1 MTRELPYLEDDV
13 LVGGQIQ
20 ASRKGL
26 MSAEAQGNLAF
37 RMGEFFSDG
46 GKLGKAKGYESR
58 PGQARMAERVA
69 ETIEDRKHLV
79 VEAGTGTGKSL
90 AYLVPAAYA
99 AQELGKKAIISTYT
113 IHLQE
118 QLFGKDV
125 PIVQSLVPFEFT
137 AALLKGRQNYLCP
150 HRLKKAQQ
158 HQGDLFAKGQAEQ
171 LQGLVEWVRRTKD
184 GTLSDIDFQVDAAVW
199 AQVCSEA
206 FACTP
211 RHCGGPTGC
220 FFQMARTKVQDAN
233 VVILNHALLFGL
245 LAGAEEVEEGP
256 SEGYLFPNDFLVLDE
271 AHEVEDVA
279 AKALGLEV
287 RLGSLRFLLQRLVHP
302 RTKKGVLTRVGDGNA
317 VKATLG
323 VLGILEGA
331 FEEILESAGLGA
343 SGQKRVRQPLGVKSE
358 LGPRLM
364 DVRAQLLK
372 LAEDAGDGEER
383 NELKDHARR
392 LEVSA
397 FGLGEFLQ
405 MSRAGQAYWVERRLP
420 EEGRAHRG
428 EMSLHASPVE
438 VAERLEELV
447 FRPECTTIM
456 TSATLD
462 VGRGLEFFAKRVGAG
477 EAETLLVESPFDYE
491 SQMRVYL
498 PKGMP
503 EPSEG
508 QRFQEALEGWIQR
521 FVGMTQGKAFVLF
534 TSRAMLRKTAEG
546 MAGWFEEQGI
556 RLLVQDKGNSR
567 TRLLKEFKEDRDSV
581 LFGTDSFWQG
591 VDVPGEALSN
601 VILTRLPFSVP
612 DEPLF
617 EARCERIREKGGEPF
632 RELQLPEAILKFR
645 QGVGR
650 LIRSREDRGQIAV
663 LDGRILTKSY
673 GKSFLKILP
682 ECPVEVLGDED

>member
-1 MTRELPYLEDDV
+1 
-13 LVGGQIQ
+13 
-20 ASRKGL
+20 
-26 MSAEAQGNLAF
+26 
-37 RMGEFFSDG
+37 
-46 GKLGKAKGYESR
+46 
-58 PGQARMAERVA
+58 
-69 ETIEDRKHLV
+69 
-79 VEAGTGTGKSL
+79 
-90 AYLVPAAYA
+90 
-99 AQELGKKAIISTYT
+99 
-113 IHLQE
+113 
-118 QLFGKDV
+118 V
-125 PIVQSLVPFEFT
+125 PIVQSLVPFEFS
-137 AALLKGRQNYLCP
+137 AALLKGRHNYLCP
-150 HRLKKAQQ
+150 HRLKKARQ
-158 HQGDLFAKGQAEQ
+158 HQGDLFAAGQAEQ
-171 LQGLVEWVRRTKD
+171 LRGLVEWAGKTTD
-184 GTLSDIDFQVDAAVW
+184 GTLSDIQFQVDATVW

-220 FFQMARTKVQDAN
+220 FYQKARTKILDAK

-245 LAGAEEVEEGP
+245 LAGAEESEEEP

-302 RTKKGVLTRVGDGNA
+302 RTKKGVLARIGDGNA
-317 VKATLG
+317 VKSTLG
-323 VLGILEGA
+323 VLGILEA
-331 FEEILESAGLGA
+331 SFEEILESAGLKGP
-343 SGQKRVRQPLGVKSE
+343 GQKRVRQALGVKSE

-392 LEVSA
+392 LEGSA
-397 FGLGEFLQ
+397 FGLGEFLK
-405 MSRAGQAYWVERRLP
+405 MSREGHAYWVERRVA
-420 EEGRAHRG
+420 EDGRAQRG

-447 FRPECTTIM
+447 FRPDCTTIM

-462 VGRGLEFFAKRVGAG
+462 VGRGLDFFAKRVGAG

-508 QRFQEALEGWIQR
+508 ARFQEALEGWIQR
-521 FVGMTQGKAFVLF
+521 FVGMTKGKAFVLF

-546 MAGWFEEQGI
+546 MAAWFEEQGI

-567 TRLLKEFKEDRDSV
+567 TRLLREFKEDRDSV

-617 EARCERIREKGGEPF
+617 EARCERIKEKGGEPF

-663 LDGRILTKSY
+663 LDGRILSRTY
-673 GKSFLKILP
+673 GKSFLKTLP
-682 ECPVEVLGDED
+682 ECPVEILGDED

>member
-1 MTRELPYLEDDV
+1 M
-13 LVGGQIQ
+13 
-20 ASRKGL
+20 SRDPL
-26 MSAEAQGNLAF
+26 GNLAF

-58 PGQARMAERVA
+58 PGQAKMAERVA
-69 ETIEDRKHLV
+69 EIIEDRKHLV

-158 HQGDLFAKGQAEQ
+158 HQGDLFATGQVEQ
-171 LQGLVEWVRRTKD
+171 LKGLVEWARRTKD

-220 FFQMARTKVQDAN
+220 FYQMARTKVLDAN

-245 LAGAEEVEEGP
+245 LAGAEESEEGP

-302 RTKKGVLTRVGDGNA
+302 RSKKGVLTRLGDGNA
-317 VKATLG
+317 VKSTLG

-392 LEVSA
+392 LEASA
-397 FGLGEFLQ
+397 FGLGEFLK
-405 MSRAGQAYWVERRLP
+405 MSREGHAYWVERRVP
-420 EEGRAHRG
+420 EEGKAHRG

-447 FRPECTTIM
+447 FRPDCTTIM

-462 VGRGLEFFAKRVGAG
+462 VGRGLEFFAKRVGAQ

-508 QRFQEALEGWIQR
+508 HRFQDALEGWIQR
-521 FVGMTQGKAFVLF
+521 FVGMTKGKAFVLF

-617 EARCERIREKGGEPF
+617 EARCERIKEKGGEPF

-663 LDGRILTKSY
+663 LDGRILSRAY

-682 ECPVEVLGDED
+682 ECPVEILGDED

>member
-1 MTRELPYLEDDV
+1 
-13 LVGGQIQ
+13 
-20 ASRKGL
+20 
-26 MSAEAQGNLAF
+26 MSPEAEGSLAF
-37 RMGEFFSDG
+37 RMGEFFSNG

-69 ETIEDRKHLV
+69 EIIEDRKHLV

-158 HQGDLFAKGQAEQ
+158 HQGDLFATGQAEQ
-171 LQGLVEWVRRTKD
+171 LKGLVEWARRTKD

-199 AQVCSEA
+199 AQVSSEA

-220 FFQMARTKVQDAN
+220 FYQMARTKVLDAN

-245 LAGAEEVEEGP
+245 LAGAEENEESP

-317 VKATLG
+317 VKSTLG

-392 LEVSA
+392 LEASA
-397 FGLGEFLQ
+397 FGLGEFLK
-405 MSRAGQAYWVERRLP
+405 MSREGHAYWVERRLP

-447 FRPECTTIM
+447 FRPDCTTIM

-462 VGRGLEFFAKRVGAG
+462 VGRGLEFFAKRVGAQ

-521 FVGMTQGKAFVLF
+521 FVGMTKGKAFVLF

-567 TRLLKEFKEDRDSV
+567 TRLLREFKEDRDSV

-617 EARCERIREKGGEPF
+617 EARCERIKEKGGEPF

-663 LDGRILTKSY
+663 LDGRILSRTY

-682 ECPVEVLGDED
+682 ECPVEILGDED

>member
-1 MTRELPYLEDDV
+1 
-13 LVGGQIQ
+13 
-20 ASRKGL
+20 
-26 MSAEAQGNLAF
+26 
-37 RMGEFFSDG
+37 MGEFFSEG

-58 PGQARMAERVA
+58 PGQAKMAERVA
-69 ETIEDRKHLV
+69 EIIEDRRHLV

-171 LQGLVEWVRRTKD
+171 LRGLVEWARRTKD

-220 FFQMARTKVQDAN
+220 FFQMARTRVLDAN

-245 LAGAEEVEEGP
+245 LAGAEESEEGP

-287 RLGSLRFLLQRLVHP
+287 RLGSLRFLLQRLIHP
-302 RTKKGVLTRVGDGNA
+302 RTKKGVLTRIGDGNA
-317 VKATLG
+317 VKSTLG
-323 VLGILEGA
+323 VLAILEGA
-331 FEEILESAGLGA
+331 FEEILESAGLGTA
-343 SGQKRVRQPLGVKSE
+343 GQKRVRQPLGVKSE

-392 LEVSA
+392 LEASA
-397 FGLGEFLQ
+397 FGLGEFLK
-405 MSRAGQAYWVERRLP
+405 MSREGHAYWVERRLP

-447 FRPECTTIM
+447 FRPDCTTIM

-462 VGRGLEFFAKRVGAG
+462 VGRGLEFFAKRVGAQ

-521 FVGMTQGKAFVLF
+521 FVGMTKGKAFVLF

-546 MAGWFEEQGI
+546 MAEWFEEQGI

-617 EARCERIREKGGEPF
+617 EARCAR
-632 RELQLPEAILKFR
+632 
-645 QGVGR
+645 V
-650 LIRSREDRGQIAV
+650 S
-663 LDGRILTKSY
+663 
-673 GKSFLKILP
+673 
-682 ECPVEVLGDED
+682 

>member
-1 MTRELPYLEDDV
+1 
-13 LVGGQIQ
+13 
-20 ASRKGL
+20 
-26 MSAEAQGNLAF
+26 
-37 RMGEFFSDG
+37 
-46 GKLGKAKGYESR
+46 
-58 PGQARMAERVA
+58 
-69 ETIEDRKHLV
+69 
-79 VEAGTGTGKSL
+79 
-90 AYLVPAAYA
+90 
-99 AQELGKKAIISTYT
+99 
-113 IHLQE
+113 
-118 QLFGKDV
+118 
-125 PIVQSLVPFEFT
+125 
-137 AALLKGRQNYLCP
+137 
-150 HRLKKAQQ
+150 
-158 HQGDLFAKGQAEQ
+158 
-171 LQGLVEWVRRTKD
+171 
-184 GTLSDIDFQVDAAVW
+184 
-199 AQVCSEA
+199 
-206 FACTP
+206 
-211 RHCGGPTGC
+211 
-220 FFQMARTKVQDAN
+220 

-245 LAGAEEVEEGP
+245 LAGAEESEEEP

-287 RLGSLRFLLQRLVHP
+287 RLGSLRFLLQRLIHP
-302 RTKKGVLTRVGDGNA
+302 RTKKGVLTRIGDGNA
-317 VKATLG
+317 VKSTLG
-323 VLGILEGA
+323 VLGILEA
-331 FEEILESAGLGA
+331 SFEEILESAGLKGP
-343 SGQKRVRQPLGVKSE
+343 GQKRVRQALGVKSE

-392 LEVSA
+392 LERSA
-397 FGLGEFLQ
+397 FGLGEFLK
-405 MSRAGQAYWVERRLP
+405 MSREGHAYWVERRVA
-420 EEGRAHRG
+420 EDGRAQRG

-447 FRPECTTIM
+447 FRPDCTTIM

-462 VGRGLEFFAKRVGAG
+462 VGRGLDFFAKRVGAG

-508 QRFQEALEGWIQR
+508 ARFQDSLEGWIQR
-521 FVGMTQGKAFVLF
+521 FVGMTKGKAFVLF
-534 TSRAMLRKTAEG
+534 TSRAMLRKTADG
-546 MAGWFEEQGI
+546 MAAWFEEQGI
-556 RLLVQDKGNSR
+556 QLLVQDKGNSR

-617 EARCERIREKGGEPF
+617 EARCERIKELGGEPF

-663 LDGRILTKSY
+663 LDGRILSRTY

-682 ECPVEVLGDED
+682 ECPVEVLSNED

>member
-1 MTRELPYLEDDV
+1 M
-13 LVGGQIQ
+13 
-20 ASRKGL
+20 SRDPL
-26 MSAEAQGNLAF
+26 GNLAF

-58 PGQARMAERVA
+58 PGQAKMAERVA
-69 ETIEDRKHLV
+69 EIIEDRKHLV

-137 AALLKGRQNYLCP
+137 AALLKGRHNYLCP

-158 HQGDLFAKGQAEQ
+158 HQGDLFATGQAEQ
-171 LQGLVEWVRRTKD
+171 LRGLVEWVRRTKD

-220 FFQMARTKVQDAN
+220 FYQMARNKILDAK

-245 LAGAEEVEEGP
+245 LAGAEESEEEP

-287 RLGSLRFLLQRLVHP
+287 RLGSLRFLLQRLIHP
-302 RTKKGVLTRVGDGNA
+302 RTKKGVLTRIGDGNA
-317 VKATLG
+317 VKSTLG
-323 VLGILEGA
+323 VLGILEA
-331 FEEILESAGLGA
+331 SFEEILESAGLKGP
-343 SGQKRVRQPLGVKSE
+343 GQKRVRQALGVKSE

-392 LEVSA
+392 LEGSA
-397 FGLGEFLQ
+397 FGLGEFLK
-405 MSRAGQAYWVERRLP
+405 MSREGHAYWVERRVA
-420 EEGRAHRG
+420 EDGRAQRG

-447 FRPECTTIM
+447 FRPDCTTIM

-508 QRFQEALEGWIQR
+508 ARFQEALEGWIQR
-521 FVGMTQGKAFVLF
+521 FVGMTKGKAFVLF

-617 EARCERIREKGGEPF
+617 EARCERIKELGGEPF
-632 RELQLPEAILKFR
+632 RDLQLPEAILKFR

-663 LDGRILTKSY
+663 LDGRILSRTY

-682 ECPVEVLGDED
+682 ECPVEILGDED

>member
-1 MTRELPYLEDDV
+1 
-13 LVGGQIQ
+13 
-20 ASRKGL
+20 
-26 MSAEAQGNLAF
+26 
-37 RMGEFFSDG
+37 
-46 GKLGKAKGYESR
+46 
-58 PGQARMAERVA
+58 
-69 ETIEDRKHLV
+69 
-79 VEAGTGTGKSL
+79 
-90 AYLVPAAYA
+90 
-99 AQELGKKAIISTYT
+99 
-113 IHLQE
+113 
-118 QLFGKDV
+118 
-125 PIVQSLVPFEFT
+125 
-137 AALLKGRQNYLCP
+137 
-150 HRLKKAQQ
+150 
-158 HQGDLFAKGQAEQ
+158 
-171 LQGLVEWVRRTKD
+171 
-184 GTLSDIDFQVDAAVW
+184 
-199 AQVCSEA
+199 
-206 FACTP
+206 
-211 RHCGGPTGC
+211 
-220 FFQMARTKVQDAN
+220 
-233 VVILNHALLFGL
+233 
-245 LAGAEEVEEGP
+245 
-256 SEGYLFPNDFLVLDE
+256 
-271 AHEVEDVA
+271 
-279 AKALGLEV
+279 
-287 RLGSLRFLLQRLVHP
+287 LVHP

-317 VKATLG
+317 VKSTLG

-392 LEVSA
+392 LETSA
-397 FGLGEFLQ
+397 FGLGEFLK
-405 MSRAGQAYWVERRLP
+405 MSREGHAYWVERRLP

-447 FRPECTTIM
+447 FRPDSTTIM

-462 VGRGLEFFAKRVGAG
+462 VGRGLEFFAKRVGAQ

-521 FVGMTQGKAFVLF
+521 FVGMTKGKAFVLF

-546 MAGWFEEQGI
+546 MAGWFEEQGL

-617 EARCERIREKGGEPF
+617 EARCERIKEKGGEPF

-682 ECPVEVLGDED
+682 ECPVEVCE

>member
-1 MTRELPYLEDDV
+1 M
-13 LVGGQIQ
+13 
-20 ASRKGL
+20 SRDPL
-26 MSAEAQGNLAF
+26 GNLAF

-69 ETIEDRKHLV
+69 EIIEDRKHLV

-158 HQGDLFAKGQAEQ
+158 HQGDLFATGQAEQ
-171 LQGLVEWVRRTKD
+171 LRGLVEWAGKTKD

-220 FFQMARTKVQDAN
+220 FYQMARTKVQDAN

-245 LAGAEEVEEGP
+245 LAGAEESEEGP

-302 RTKKGVLTRVGDGNA
+302 RTKKGVLMRIGDGNA
-317 VKATLG
+317 VKSTLG
-323 VLGILEGA
+323 VLGILEGS
-331 FEEILESAGLGA
+331 FEEILESAGLEA

-392 LEVSA
+392 LEASA
-397 FGLGEFLQ
+397 CGLGEFLK
-405 MSRAGQAYWVERRLP
+405 MSREGHAYWVERRLP

-428 EMSLHASPVE
+428 EMSFHASPVE

-462 VGRGLEFFAKRVGAG
+462 VGRGLEFFAKRVGAQ
-477 EAETLLVESPFDYE
+477 EAETLLVDSPFDYE

-508 QRFQEALEGWIQR
+508 QRFQEALEGWIQL
-521 FVGMTQGKAFVLF
+521 FVGMTKGKAFVLF
-534 TSRAMLRKTAEG
+534 TSRAMLRKTADG

-617 EARCERIREKGGEPF
+617 EARCERIKEKGGEPF

-663 LDGRILTKSY
+663 LDGRILSRTY

-682 ECPVEVLGDED
+682 ECPVEILGDED

>member
-1 MTRELPYLEDDV
+1 MRQE
-13 LVGGQIQ
+13 G
-20 ASRKGL
+20 
-26 MSAEAQGNLAF
+26 QGNLAF
-37 RMGEFFSDG
+37 QMGEFFSNG

-58 PGQARMAERVA
+58 PGQAKMAERVA
-69 ETIEDRKHLV
+69 EIIEDRKHLV

-158 HQGDLFAKGQAEQ
+158 HQGDLFAVGQAEQ
-171 LQGLVEWVRRTKD
+171 LKGLVEWARLTKD

-220 FFQMARTKVQDAN
+220 FYQMARTKVLDAN

-245 LAGAEEVEEGP
+245 LAGAEESEEGP

-317 VKATLG
+317 VKSTLG

-392 LEVSA
+392 LEASA
-397 FGLGEFLQ
+397 FGLGEFLK
-405 MSRAGQAYWVERRLP
+405 MSREGHAYWVERRLP
-420 EEGRAHRG
+420 EEGRAHRA

-447 FRPECTTIM
+447 FRPDCTTIM

-462 VGRGLEFFAKRVGAG
+462 VGRGLEFFAKRVGAQ

-508 QRFQEALEGWIQR
+508 QRFQDALEGWIQR
-521 FVGMTQGKAFVLF
+521 FVGMTKGKAFVLF

-546 MAGWFEEQGI
+546 MAGWFEEQGL

-617 EARCERIREKGGEPF
+617 EARCERIKEKGGEPF

-663 LDGRILTKSY
+663 LDGRILSRTY
-673 GKSFLKILP
+673 GKSFLNILP
-682 ECPVEVLGDED
+682 ECPVELLD

>member
-1 MTRELPYLEDDV
+1 M
-13 LVGGQIQ
+13 
-20 ASRKGL
+20 SRDPL
-26 MSAEAQGNLAF
+26 GNLAF

-58 PGQARMAERVA
+58 PGQAKMAERVA
-69 ETIEDRKHLV
+69 EIIEDRKHLV

-90 AYLVPAAYA
+90 AYLVPAAFA
-99 AQELGKKAIISTYT
+99 AEELGKKAIISTYT

-125 PIVQSLVPFEFT
+125 PIVQSLVPFEFS
-137 AALLKGRQNYLCP
+137 AALLKGRHNYLCP

-158 HQGDLFAKGQAEQ
+158 HQGDLFATGQAEQ
-171 LQGLVEWVRRTKD
+171 LRGLVEWAGKTTD
-184 GTLSDIDFQVDAAVW
+184 GTLSDIQFQVDATVW

-220 FFQMARTKVQDAN
+220 FYQKARNKILDAK

-245 LAGAEEVEEGP
+245 LAGAEESEEEP

-287 RLGSLRFLLQRLVHP
+287 RLGSLRFLLQRLIHP
-302 RTKKGVLTRVGDGNA
+302 RTKKGVLTRIGDGNA
-317 VKATLG
+317 VKSTLG
-323 VLGILEGA
+323 VLGILEA
-331 FEEILESAGLGA
+331 SFEEILESAGLKGP
-343 SGQKRVRQPLGVKSE
+343 GQKRVRQALGVKSE

-392 LEVSA
+392 LEGSA
-397 FGLGEFLQ
+397 FGLGEFLK
-405 MSRAGQAYWVERRLP
+405 MSREGHAYWVERRVA
-420 EEGRAHRG
+420 EDGRAQRG

-447 FRPECTTIM
+447 FRPDCTTIM

-462 VGRGLEFFAKRVGAG
+462 VGRGLDFFAKRVGAG

-508 QRFQEALEGWIQR
+508 ARFQEALEGWIQR
-521 FVGMTQGKAFVLF
+521 FVGMTKGKAFVLF

-546 MAGWFEEQGI
+546 MAAWFEEQGI

-617 EARCERIREKGGEPF
+617 EARCERIKELGGEPF
-632 RELQLPEAILKFR
+632 RDLQLPEAILKFR

-663 LDGRILTKSY
+663 LDGRILSRTY

-682 ECPVEVLGDED
+682 ECPVEILGDED

>member
-1 MTRELPYLEDDV
+1 
-13 LVGGQIQ
+13 
-20 ASRKGL
+20 
-26 MSAEAQGNLAF
+26 
-37 RMGEFFSDG
+37 MGEFFSDG

-58 PGQARMAERVA
+58 PGQAKMAERVA
-69 ETIEDRKHLV
+69 EIIEDRKHLV

-137 AALLKGRQNYLCP
+137 AALLKGRHNYLCP

-158 HQGDLFAKGQAEQ
+158 HQGDLFATGQAEQ
-171 LQGLVEWVRRTKD
+171 LRGLVEWVRRTKD

-220 FFQMARTKVQDAN
+220 FYQMARNKILDAK

-245 LAGAEEVEEGP
+245 LAGAEESEEEP

-287 RLGSLRFLLQRLVHP
+287 RLGSLRFLLQRLIHP
-302 RTKKGVLTRVGDGNA
+302 RTKKGVLTRIGDGNA
-317 VKATLG
+317 VKSTLG
-323 VLGILEGA
+323 VLGILEA
-331 FEEILESAGLGA
+331 SFEEILESAGLKGP
-343 SGQKRVRQPLGVKSE
+343 GQKRVRQALGVKSE

-392 LEVSA
+392 LEGSA
-397 FGLGEFLQ
+397 FGLGEFLK
-405 MSRAGQAYWVERRLP
+405 MSREGHAYWVERRVA
-420 EEGRAHRG
+420 EDGRAQRG

-447 FRPECTTIM
+447 FRPDCTTIM

-508 QRFQEALEGWIQR
+508 ARFQEALEGWIQR
-521 FVGMTQGKAFVLF
+521 FVGMTKGKAFVLF

-617 EARCERIREKGGEPF
+617 EARCERIKELGGEPF
-632 RELQLPEAILKFR
+632 RDLQLPEAILKFR

-663 LDGRILTKSY
+663 LDGRILSRTY

-682 ECPVEVLGDED
+682 ECPVEILGDED

>member
-1 MTRELPYLEDDV
+1 
-13 LVGGQIQ
+13 
-20 ASRKGL
+20 
-26 MSAEAQGNLAF
+26 
-37 RMGEFFSDG
+37 MGEFFSNG
-46 GKLGKAKGYESR
+46 GKLGMAKGYESR
-58 PGQARMAERVA
+58 PGQAKMAERVA
-69 ETIEDRKHLV
+69 EIIEDRKHLV

-158 HQGDLFAKGQAEQ
+158 HQGDLFATGQAEQ
-171 LQGLVEWVRRTKD
+171 LKGLVEWARRTKD

-220 FFQMARTKVQDAN
+220 FYQMARTKVLDAN

-245 LAGAEEVEEGP
+245 LAGAEESEEGP

-302 RTKKGVLTRVGDGNA
+302 RTKKGVLTRIGDGNA
-317 VKATLG
+317 VKSTLG

-392 LEVSA
+392 LEASA
-397 FGLGEFLQ
+397 FGLGEFLK
-405 MSRAGQAYWVERRLP
+405 MSREGHAYWVERRLP

-447 FRPECTTIM
+447 FRPDCTTIM

-462 VGRGLEFFAKRVGAG
+462 VGRGLEFFAKRVGAQ
-477 EAETLLVESPFDYE
+477 EAETLLVDSPFDYE

-508 QRFQEALEGWIQR
+508 QRFQDALEGWIQR
-521 FVGMTQGKAFVLF
+521 FVGMTKGKAFVLF

-546 MAGWFEEQGI
+546 MAGWFEEQGL

-617 EARCERIREKGGEPF
+617 EARCERIKEKGGEPF

-663 LDGRILTKSY
+663 LDGRILSRTY

-682 ECPVEVLGDED
+682 ECPVELLD

>member
-1 MTRELPYLEDDV
+1 
-13 LVGGQIQ
+13 
-20 ASRKGL
+20 
-26 MSAEAQGNLAF
+26 MSSEAQGNLAF
-37 RMGEFFSDG
+37 RMGEFFSEG

-58 PGQARMAERVA
+58 PGQAKMAERVA
-69 ETIEDRKHLV
+69 EIIEDRRHLV

-171 LQGLVEWVRRTKD
+171 LRGLVEWARRTKD

-220 FFQMARTKVQDAN
+220 FFQMARTRVLDAN

-245 LAGAEEVEEGP
+245 LAGAEESEEGP

-287 RLGSLRFLLQRLVHP
+287 RLGSLRFLLQRLIHP
-302 RTKKGVLTRVGDGNA
+302 RTKKGVLTRIGDGNA
-317 VKATLG
+317 VKSTLG
-323 VLGILEGA
+323 VLAILEGA

-358 LGPRLM
+358 LGSRLM

-392 LEVSA
+392 LEASA
-397 FGLGEFLQ
+397 FGLGEFLK
-405 MSRAGQAYWVERRLP
+405 MSREGHAYWVERRLP

-447 FRPECTTIM
+447 FRPDCTTIM

-462 VGRGLEFFAKRVGAG
+462 VGRGLEFFAKRVGAQ

-521 FVGMTQGKAFVLF
+521 FVGMTKGKAFVLF

-546 MAGWFEEQGI
+546 MAEWFEEQGI

-617 EARCERIREKGGEPF
+617 EARCERIKEKGGEPF
-632 RELQLPEAILKFR
+632 RDLQLPEAILKFR

-663 LDGRILTKSY
+663 LDGRILSRTY
-673 GKSFLKILP
+673 GKSFLKTLP
-682 ECPVEVLGDED
+682 ECPVEICE

>member
-1 MTRELPYLEDDV
+1 M
-13 LVGGQIQ
+13 
-20 ASRKGL
+20 SRDPL
-26 MSAEAQGNLAF
+26 GNLAF

-58 PGQARMAERVA
+58 PGQAKMAERVA
-69 ETIEDRKHLV
+69 EIIEDRKHLV

-90 AYLVPAAYA
+90 AYLVPAAFA
-99 AQELGKKAIISTYT
+99 AEELGKKAIISTYT

-125 PIVQSLVPFEFT
+125 PIVQSLVPFEFS
-137 AALLKGRQNYLCP
+137 AALLKGRHNYLCP

-158 HQGDLFAKGQAEQ
+158 HQGDLFATGQAEQ
-171 LQGLVEWVRRTKD
+171 LRGLVEWAGKTTD
-184 GTLSDIDFQVDAAVW
+184 GTLSDIQFQVDATVW

-220 FFQMARTKVQDAN
+220 FYQKARNKILDAK

-245 LAGAEEVEEGP
+245 LAGAEESEEEP

-287 RLGSLRFLLQRLVHP
+287 RLGSLRFLLQRLIHP
-302 RTKKGVLTRVGDGNA
+302 RTKKGVLTRIGDGNA
-317 VKATLG
+317 VKSTLG
-323 VLGILEGA
+323 VLGILEA
-331 FEEILESAGLGA
+331 SFEEILESAGLKGP
-343 SGQKRVRQPLGVKSE
+343 GQKRVRQALGVKSE

-392 LEVSA
+392 LEGSA
-397 FGLGEFLQ
+397 FGLGEFLK
-405 MSRAGQAYWVERRLP
+405 MSREGHAYWVDRRVA
-420 EEGRAHRG
+420 EDGRAQRG

-447 FRPECTTIM
+447 FRPDCTTIM

-462 VGRGLEFFAKRVGAG
+462 VGRGLDFFAKRVGAG

-521 FVGMTQGKAFVLF
+521 FVGMTKGKAFVLF

-617 EARCERIREKGGEPF
+617 EARCERIKELGGEPF
-632 RELQLPEAILKFR
+632 RDLQLPEAILKFR

-663 LDGRILTKSY
+663 LDGRILSRTY

-682 ECPVEVLGDED
+682 ECPVEILSNED

>member
-1 MTRELPYLEDDV
+1 M
-13 LVGGQIQ
+13 
-20 ASRKGL
+20 SRDPL
-26 MSAEAQGNLAF
+26 GNLAF

-58 PGQARMAERVA
+58 PGQAKMAERVA
-69 ETIEDRKHLV
+69 EIIEDRKHLV

-90 AYLVPAAYA
+90 AYLVPAAFA
-99 AQELGKKAIISTYT
+99 AEELGKKAIISTYT

-125 PIVQSLVPFEFT
+125 PIVQSLVPFEFS
-137 AALLKGRQNYLCP
+137 AALLKGRHNYLCP

-158 HQGDLFAKGQAEQ
+158 HQGDLFATGQAEQ
-171 LQGLVEWVRRTKD
+171 LRGLVEWAGKTTD
-184 GTLSDIDFQVDAAVW
+184 GTLSDIQFQVDATVW

-220 FFQMARTKVQDAN
+220 FYQKARNKILDAK

-245 LAGAEEVEEGP
+245 LAGAEESEEEP

-287 RLGSLRFLLQRLVHP
+287 RLGSLRFLLQRLIHP
-302 RTKKGVLTRVGDGNA
+302 RTKKGVLTRIGDGNA
-317 VKATLG
+317 VKSTLG
-323 VLGILEGA
+323 VLGILEA
-331 FEEILESAGLGA
+331 SFEEILESAGLKGP
-343 SGQKRVRQPLGVKSE
+343 GQKRVRQALGVKSE

-392 LEVSA
+392 LEGSA
-397 FGLGEFLQ
+397 FGLGEFLK
-405 MSRAGQAYWVERRLP
+405 MSREGHAYWVERRVA
-420 EEGRAHRG
+420 EDGRAQRG

-447 FRPECTTIM
+447 FRPDCTTIM

-462 VGRGLEFFAKRVGAG
+462 VGRGLDFFAKRVGAG

-508 QRFQEALEGWIQR
+508 ARFQEALEGWIQR
-521 FVGMTQGKAFVLF
+521 FVGMTKGKAFVLF
-534 TSRAMLRKTAEG
+534 TSRAMLRKTADG
-546 MAGWFEEQGI
+546 MAAWFEEQGI

-617 EARCERIREKGGEPF
+617 EARCERIKEKGGEPF

-663 LDGRILTKSY
+663 LDGRILSRTY

-682 ECPVEVLGDED
+682 ECPVEVLSNED

>member
-1 MTRELPYLEDDV
+1 M
-13 LVGGQIQ
+13 
-20 ASRKGL
+20 SRDPL
-26 MSAEAQGNLAF
+26 GNLAF

-58 PGQARMAERVA
+58 PGQAKMAERVA
-69 ETIEDRKHLV
+69 EIIEDRKHLV

-90 AYLVPAAYA
+90 AYLVPAAFA
-99 AQELGKKAIISTYT
+99 AEELGKKAIISTYT

-125 PIVQSLVPFEFT
+125 PIVQSLVPFEFS
-137 AALLKGRQNYLCP
+137 AALLKGRHNYLCP

-158 HQGDLFAKGQAEQ
+158 HQGDLFATGQAEQ
-171 LQGLVEWVRRTKD
+171 LRGLVEWAGKTTD
-184 GTLSDIDFQVDAAVW
+184 GTLSDIQFQVDATVW

-220 FFQMARTKVQDAN
+220 FYQKARNKILDAK

-245 LAGAEEVEEGP
+245 LAGAEESEEEP

-287 RLGSLRFLLQRLVHP
+287 RLGSLRFLLQRLIHP
-302 RTKKGVLTRVGDGNA
+302 RTKKGVLTRIGDGNA
-317 VKATLG
+317 VKSTLG
-323 VLGILEGA
+323 VLGILEA
-331 FEEILESAGLGA
+331 SFEEILESAGLKGP
-343 SGQKRVRQPLGVKSE
+343 GQKRVRQALGVKSE

-392 LEVSA
+392 LEGSA
-397 FGLGEFLQ
+397 FGLGEFLK
-405 MSRAGQAYWVERRLP
+405 MSREGHAYWVERRVA
-420 EEGRAHRG
+420 EDGRAQRG

-447 FRPECTTIM
+447 FRPDCTTIM

-508 QRFQEALEGWIQR
+508 ARFQEALEGWIQR
-521 FVGMTQGKAFVLF
+521 FVGMTKGKAFVLF
-534 TSRAMLRKTAEG
+534 TSRAMLRKTADG
-546 MAGWFEEQGI
+546 MASWFEEQGI

-567 TRLLKEFKEDRDSV
+567 TRLLREFKEDRDSV

-617 EARCERIREKGGEPF
+617 EARCERIKEKGGEPF

-663 LDGRILTKSY
+663 LDGRILSRTY

-682 ECPVEVLGDED
+682 ECPVEILGDED

>member
-1 MTRELPYLEDDV
+1 
-13 LVGGQIQ
+13 
-20 ASRKGL
+20 
-26 MSAEAQGNLAF
+26 MSHEAQGNLAF

-69 ETIEDRKHLV
+69 EIIEDQRHLV

-158 HQGDLFAKGQAEQ
+158 HQGDLFATGQAEQ
-171 LQGLVEWVRRTKD
+171 LKALLDWAGRTKD

-220 FFQMARTKVQDAN
+220 FYQMARTKVLDAN

-245 LAGAEEVEEGP
+245 LAGAEESEEGP

-302 RTKKGVLTRVGDGNA
+302 RTKKGVLTRIGDGNA
-317 VKATLG
+317 VKSTLG

-383 NELKDHARR
+383 NELRDHARR
-392 LEVSA
+392 LEGSA
-397 FGLGEFLQ
+397 FGLGEFLK
-405 MSRAGQAYWVERRLP
+405 MSREGHAYWVERRLP
-420 EEGRAHRG
+420 EEGKAHRG

-438 VAERLEELV
+438 VAEKLSELV
-447 FRPECTTIM
+447 FRPDCTTIM

-462 VGRGLEFFAKRVGAG
+462 VGRGLDFFAQRVGAQ

-508 QRFQEALEGWIQR
+508 EKFQTALEGWIQR
-521 FVGMTQGKAFVLF
+521 FVGMTKGKAFVLF

-546 MAGWFEEQGI
+546 MAAWFDEQEI
-556 RLLVQDKGNSR
+556 RLLVQDKGSSR

-591 VDVPGEALSN
+591 VDVPGESLSN

-617 EARCERIREKGGEPF
+617 EARCERIKEKGGEPF
-632 RELQLPEAILKFR
+632 RDLQLPEAILKFR

-663 LDGRILTKSY
+663 LDGRILSRRY
-673 GKSFLKILP
+673 GQSFLKILP
-682 ECPVEVLGDED
+682 NCPVEICD

>member
-1 MTRELPYLEDDV
+1 
-13 LVGGQIQ
+13 
-20 ASRKGL
+20 
-26 MSAEAQGNLAF
+26 
-37 RMGEFFSDG
+37 MGEFFSDG

-58 PGQARMAERVA
+58 PGQAKMAERVA
-69 ETIEDRKHLV
+69 EIIEDRKHLV

-99 AQELGKKAIISTYT
+99 AEELGKKAIISTYT

-125 PIVQSLVPFEFT
+125 PIVQSLVPFEFS
-137 AALLKGRQNYLCP
+137 AALLKGRHNYLCP

-158 HQGDLFAKGQAEQ
+158 HQGDLFATGQAEQ
-171 LQGLVEWVRRTKD
+171 LRGLVEWAGKTKD
-184 GTLSDIDFQVDAAVW
+184 GTLSDIQFQVDATVW

-220 FFQMARTKVQDAN
+220 FYQKARTKILDAK

-245 LAGAEEVEEGP
+245 LAGAEESEEEP

-287 RLGSLRFLLQRLVHP
+287 RLGSLRFLLQRLIHP
-302 RTKKGVLTRVGDGNA
+302 RTKKGVLARIGDGNA
-317 VKATLG
+317 VKSTLG
-323 VLGILEGA
+323 VLGILEA
-331 FEEILESAGLGA
+331 SFEEILESAGLKGP
-343 SGQKRVRQPLGVKSE
+343 GQKRVRQALGVKSE

-392 LEVSA
+392 LEGSA
-397 FGLGEFLQ
+397 FGLGEFLK
-405 MSRAGQAYWVERRLP
+405 MSREGHAYWVERRVA
-420 EEGRAHRG
+420 EDGRAQRG

-447 FRPECTTIM
+447 FRPDCTTIM

-508 QRFQEALEGWIQR
+508 ARFQEALEGWIQR
-521 FVGMTQGKAFVLF
+521 FVGMTKGKAFVLF
-534 TSRAMLRKTAEG
+534 TSRAMLRMTADG
-546 MAGWFEEQGI
+546 MASWFEEQGI

-617 EARCERIREKGGEPF
+617 EARCERIKEKGGEPF
-632 RELQLPEAILKFR
+632 RDLQLPEAILKFR

-663 LDGRILTKSY
+663 LDGRILSRTY
-673 GKSFLKILP
+673 GKSFLKTLP
-682 ECPVEVLGDED
+682 ECPVEILGDED

>member
-1 MTRELPYLEDDV
+1 
-13 LVGGQIQ
+13 
-20 ASRKGL
+20 
-26 MSAEAQGNLAF
+26 
-37 RMGEFFSDG
+37 MGEFFSDG

-58 PGQARMAERVA
+58 PGQAKMAERVA
-69 ETIEDRKHLV
+69 EIIEDRRHLV

-158 HQGDLFAKGQAEQ
+158 HQGDLFATGQAEQ
-171 LQGLVEWVRRTKD
+171 LKGLVEWARRTKD

-220 FFQMARTKVQDAN
+220 FYQMARTKVLDAN

-245 LAGAEEVEEGP
+245 LAGAEENEESP

-287 RLGSLRFLLQRLVHP
+287 RLGSLRFLLQRLIHP
-302 RTKKGVLTRVGDGNA
+302 RTKKGVLTRIGDGNA
-317 VKATLG
+317 VKSTLG

-343 SGQKRVRQPLGVKSE
+343 SGQKRVRQPLGVNSE

-392 LEVSA
+392 LEASA
-397 FGLGEFLQ
+397 FGLGEFLK
-405 MSRAGQAYWVERRLP
+405 MSREGHAYWVERRLP

-447 FRPECTTIM
+447 FRPNCTTIM

-462 VGRGLEFFAKRVGAG
+462 VGRGLEFFAKRVGAQ

-508 QRFQEALEGWIQR
+508 QRFQDALEGWIQR
-521 FVGMTQGKAFVLF
+521 FVGMTKGKAFVLF

-546 MAGWFEEQGI
+546 MAGWFDEQGI

-617 EARCERIREKGGEPF
+617 EARCERIKEKGGEPF

-663 LDGRILTKSY
+663 LDGRILSRTY

-682 ECPVEVLGDED
+682 ECPVEICE

>member
-1 MTRELPYLEDDV
+1 
-13 LVGGQIQ
+13 
-20 ASRKGL
+20 
-26 MSAEAQGNLAF
+26 
-37 RMGEFFSDG
+37 MGEFFSDG

-58 PGQARMAERVA
+58 PGQAKMAERVA
-69 ETIEDRKHLV
+69 EIIEDRKHLV

-158 HQGDLFAKGQAEQ
+158 HQGDLFAAGQAEQ
-171 LQGLVEWVRRTKD
+171 LKGLVEWARLTKD

-220 FFQMARTKVQDAN
+220 FYQMARTRVLDAN

-245 LAGAEEVEEGP
+245 LAGAEESEEGP

-279 AKALGLEV
+279 AKALGLDV

-317 VKATLG
+317 VKSTLG

-343 SGQKRVRQPLGVKSE
+343 SGQRRVRQPLGVKSE

-392 LEVSA
+392 LEASA
-397 FGLGEFLQ
+397 FGLGEFLK
-405 MSRAGQAYWVERRLP
+405 MSREGHAYWVERRLP

-447 FRPECTTIM
+447 FRPDCTTIM

-462 VGRGLEFFAKRVGAG
+462 VGRGLEFFAKRVGAQ

-508 QRFQEALEGWIQR
+508 QRFQEVLEGWIQR
-521 FVGMTQGKAFVLF
+521 FVGMTKGKAFVLF

-546 MAGWFEEQGI
+546 MAGWFEEQGL

-617 EARCERIREKGGEPF
+617 EARCERIKEKGGEPF

-663 LDGRILTKSY
+663 LDGRILSRTY

-682 ECPVEVLGDED
+682 ECPVELLD

>member
-1 MTRELPYLEDDV
+1 MRQE
-13 LVGGQIQ
+13 G
-20 ASRKGL
+20 
-26 MSAEAQGNLAF
+26 QGNLAF
-37 RMGEFFSDG
+37 QMGEFFSNG
-46 GKLGKAKGYESR
+46 GKLGMAKGYESR
-58 PGQARMAERVA
+58 PGQAKMAERVA
-69 ETIEDRKHLV
+69 EIIEDRKHLV

-158 HQGDLFAKGQAEQ
+158 HQGDLFATGQAEQ
-171 LQGLVEWVRRTKD
+171 LKGLVEWARRTKD

-220 FFQMARTKVQDAN
+220 FYQMARTKVLDAN

-245 LAGAEEVEEGP
+245 LAGAEESEEGP

-302 RTKKGVLTRVGDGNA
+302 RTKKGVLTRIGDGNA
-317 VKATLG
+317 VKSTLG

-392 LEVSA
+392 LEASA
-397 FGLGEFLQ
+397 FGLGEFLK
-405 MSRAGQAYWVERRLP
+405 MSREGHAYWVERRLP

-447 FRPECTTIM
+447 FRPDCTTIM

-462 VGRGLEFFAKRVGAG
+462 VGRGLEFFAKRVGAQ
-477 EAETLLVESPFDYE
+477 EAETLLVDSPFDYE

-508 QRFQEALEGWIQR
+508 QRFQDALEGWIQR
-521 FVGMTQGKAFVLF
+521 FVGMTKGKAFVLF

-546 MAGWFEEQGI
+546 MAGWFEEQGL

-617 EARCERIREKGGEPF
+617 EARCERIKEKGGEPF

-663 LDGRILTKSY
+663 LDGRILSRTY

-682 ECPVEVLGDED
+682 ECPVELLD

>member
-1 MTRELPYLEDDV
+1 
-13 LVGGQIQ
+13 
-20 ASRKGL
+20 
-26 MSAEAQGNLAF
+26 
-37 RMGEFFSDG
+37 MGEFFSDG

-58 PGQARMAERVA
+58 PGQAKMAERVA
-69 ETIEDRKHLV
+69 EIIEDRKHLV

-99 AQELGKKAIISTYT
+99 AEELGKKAIISTYT

-125 PIVQSLVPFEFT
+125 PIVQSLVPFEFS
-137 AALLKGRQNYLCP
+137 AALLKGRHNYLCP

-158 HQGDLFAKGQAEQ
+158 HQGDLFATGQAEQ
-171 LQGLVEWVRRTKD
+171 LRGLVEWAGKTTD
-184 GTLSDIDFQVDAAVW
+184 GTLSDIQFQVDATVW

-220 FFQMARTKVQDAN
+220 FYQKARNKILDAK

-245 LAGAEEVEEGP
+245 LAGAEESEEEP

-302 RTKKGVLTRVGDGNA
+302 RTKKGVLARIGDGNA
-317 VKATLG
+317 VKSTLG
-323 VLGILEGA
+323 VLGILEA
-331 FEEILESAGLGA
+331 SFEEILESTGLKGP
-343 SGQKRVRQPLGVKSE
+343 GQKRVRQALGVKSE

-392 LEVSA
+392 LEGSA
-397 FGLGEFLQ
+397 FGLGEFLK
-405 MSRAGQAYWVERRLP
+405 MSREGHAYWVERRVA
-420 EEGRAHRG
+420 EDGRAQRG

-447 FRPECTTIM
+447 FRPDCTTIM

-508 QRFQEALEGWIQR
+508 ARFQEALEGWIQR
-521 FVGMTQGKAFVLF
+521 FVGMTRGKAFVLF

-546 MAGWFEEQGI
+546 MAGWFDEQGI
-556 RLLVQDKGNSR
+556 RLLVQDRGSSR

-617 EARCERIREKGGEPF
+617 EARCERIKELGGEPF
-632 RELQLPEAILKFR
+632 RDLQLPEAILKFR

-663 LDGRILTKSY
+663 LDGRILSRTY

-682 ECPVEVLGDED
+682 ECPVEICE

>member
-1 MTRELPYLEDDV
+1 M
-13 LVGGQIQ
+13 
-20 ASRKGL
+20 SRDPL
-26 MSAEAQGNLAF
+26 GNLAF

-58 PGQARMAERVA
+58 PGQAKMAERVA
-69 ETIEDRKHLV
+69 EIIEDRKHLV

-90 AYLVPAAYA
+90 AYLVPAAFA
-99 AQELGKKAIISTYT
+99 AEELGKKAIISTYT

-125 PIVQSLVPFEFT
+125 PIVQSLVPFEFS
-137 AALLKGRQNYLCP
+137 AALLKGRHNYLCP

-158 HQGDLFAKGQAEQ
+158 HQGDLFATGQAEQ
-171 LQGLVEWVRRTKD
+171 LRGLVEWAGKTTD
-184 GTLSDIDFQVDAAVW
+184 GTLSDIQFQVDATVW

-220 FFQMARTKVQDAN
+220 FYQKARNKILDAK

-245 LAGAEEVEEGP
+245 LAGAEESEEEP

-287 RLGSLRFLLQRLVHP
+287 RLGSLRFLLQRLIHP
-302 RTKKGVLTRVGDGNA
+302 RTKKGVLTRIGDGNA
-317 VKATLG
+317 VKSTLG
-323 VLGILEGA
+323 VLGILEA
-331 FEEILESAGLGA
+331 SFEEILESAGLKGP
-343 SGQKRVRQPLGVKSE
+343 GQKRVRQALGVKSE

-392 LEVSA
+392 LEASA
-397 FGLGEFLQ
+397 FGLGEFLK
-405 MSRAGQAYWVERRLP
+405 MSREGHAYWVERRVA
-420 EEGRAHRG
+420 EDGRAQRG

-438 VAERLEELV
+438 VAERLGELV
-447 FRPECTTIM
+447 FRPDCTTIM

-462 VGRGLEFFAKRVGAG
+462 VGRGLDFFAKRVGAG

-508 QRFQEALEGWIQR
+508 ARFQEALEGWIQR
-521 FVGMTQGKAFVLF
+521 FVGMTKGKAFVLF
-534 TSRAMLRKTAEG
+534 TSRAMLRKTADG
-546 MAGWFEEQGI
+546 MAAWFEEQGI

-617 EARCERIREKGGEPF
+617 EARCERIKEKGGEPF
-632 RELQLPEAILKFR
+632 RDLQLPEAILKFR

-663 LDGRILTKSY
+663 LDGRILSRTY

-682 ECPVEVLGDED
+682 ECPVEILGDED

>member
-1 MTRELPYLEDDV
+1 MRQE
-13 LVGGQIQ
+13 G
-20 ASRKGL
+20 
-26 MSAEAQGNLAF
+26 QGNLAF
-37 RMGEFFSDG
+37 QMGEFFSNG

-58 PGQARMAERVA
+58 PGQAKMAERVA
-69 ETIEDRKHLV
+69 EIIEDRKHLV

-158 HQGDLFAKGQAEQ
+158 HQGDLFAAGQAEQ
-171 LQGLVEWVRRTKD
+171 LKGLVEWARRTKD

-220 FFQMARTKVQDAN
+220 FYQMARTKVLDAN

-245 LAGAEEVEEGP
+245 LAGAEESEEGP

-302 RTKKGVLTRVGDGNA
+302 RTKKGVLTRIGDGNA
-317 VKATLG
+317 VKSTLG

-364 DVRAQLLK
+364 NVRAQLLK

-392 LEVSA
+392 LEASA
-397 FGLGEFLQ
+397 FGLGEFLK
-405 MSRAGQAYWVERRLP
+405 MSREGHAYWVERRLP
-420 EEGRAHRG
+420 EEGRTHRG

-447 FRPECTTIM
+447 FRPDSTTIM

-462 VGRGLEFFAKRVGAG
+462 VGRGLEFFAKRVGAQ

-521 FVGMTQGKAFVLF
+521 FVGMTKGKAFVLF

-546 MAGWFEEQGI
+546 MARWFEEQGL

-617 EARCERIREKGGEPF
+617 EARCERIKEKGGEPF

-663 LDGRILTKSY
+663 LDGRILSRTY

-682 ECPVEVLGDED
+682 ECPVELLD

>member
-1 MTRELPYLEDDV
+1 
-13 LVGGQIQ
+13 
-20 ASRKGL
+20 
-26 MSAEAQGNLAF
+26 MSHEAQGNLAF

-69 ETIEDRKHLV
+69 EIIEDQRHLV

-158 HQGDLFAKGQAEQ
+158 HQGDLFAAGQAEQ
-171 LQGLVEWVRRTKD
+171 LKGLLDWAGRTKD

-220 FFQMARTKVQDAN
+220 FYQMARTKVLDAN

-245 LAGAEEVEEGP
+245 LAGAEESEEGP
-256 SEGYLFPNDFLVLDE
+256 TEGYLFPNDFLVLDE

-302 RTKKGVLTRVGDGNA
+302 RTKKGVLTRIGDGNA
-317 VKATLG
+317 VKSTLG

-383 NELKDHARR
+383 NELRDHARR
-392 LEVSA
+392 LEGSA
-397 FGLGEFLQ
+397 FGLGEFLK
-405 MSRAGQAYWVERRLP
+405 MSREGHAYWVERRLP
-420 EEGRAHRG
+420 EEGKAHRG

-438 VAERLEELV
+438 VAEKLSELV
-447 FRPECTTIM
+447 FRPDCTTIM

-462 VGRGLEFFAKRVGAG
+462 VGRGLDFFAQRVGAQ

-508 QRFQEALEGWIQR
+508 ERFQTVLQGWIQK
-521 FVGMTQGKAFVLF
+521 FVGMTKGKAFVLF

-546 MAGWFEEQGI
+546 MAAWFEEQGI

-617 EARCERIREKGGEPF
+617 EARCERIKEKGGEPF
-632 RELQLPEAILKFR
+632 RDLQLPEAILKFR

-663 LDGRILTKSY
+663 LDGRILSRRY
-673 GKSFLKILP
+673 GQSFLKILP
-682 ECPVEVLGDED
+682 ECPVEICEQEKESF

>member
-1 MTRELPYLEDDV
+1 M
-13 LVGGQIQ
+13 
-20 ASRKGL
+20 
-26 MSAEAQGNLAF
+26 AF

-58 PGQARMAERVA
+58 PGQAKMAERVA
-69 ETIEDRKHLV
+69 EIIEDRRHLV

-158 HQGDLFAKGQAEQ
+158 HQGDLFVTAQAEQ
-171 LQGLVEWVRRTKD
+171 LRGLVEWARRTKD
-184 GTLSDIDFQVDAAVW
+184 GTLSDIDFQVDASVW

-220 FFQMARTKVQDAN
+220 FYQMARTKVLDAN

-245 LAGAEEVEEGP
+245 LAGAEENEE
-256 SEGYLFPNDFLVLDE
+256 SLTEGYLFPNDFLVLDE

-317 VKATLG
+317 VKSTLG

-364 DVRAQLLK
+364 EVRAQLLK

-392 LEVSA
+392 LEASA
-397 FGLGEFLQ
+397 FGLGEFLK
-405 MSRAGQAYWVERRLP
+405 MSREGHAYWVERRLP

-447 FRPECTTIM
+447 FRPDCTTIM

-462 VGRGLEFFAKRVGAG
+462 VGRGLEFFAKRVGAQ

-521 FVGMTQGKAFVLF
+521 FVGMTKGKAFVLF

-567 TRLLKEFKEDRDSV
+567 TRLLKDFKEDRESV

-617 EARCERIREKGGEPF
+617 EARCERIKEKGGEPF

-663 LDGRILTKSY
+663 LDGRILSRTY

-682 ECPVEVLGDED
+682 ECPVEILGDED

>member
-1 MTRELPYLEDDV
+1 MRQE
-13 LVGGQIQ
+13 G
-20 ASRKGL
+20 
-26 MSAEAQGNLAF
+26 QGNLAF
-37 RMGEFFSDG
+37 QMGEFFSNG

-58 PGQARMAERVA
+58 PGQAKMAERVA
-69 ETIEDRKHLV
+69 EIIEDRKHLV

-158 HQGDLFAKGQAEQ
+158 HQGDLFAAGQAEQ
-171 LQGLVEWVRRTKD
+171 LKGLVEWARRTKD

-220 FFQMARTKVQDAN
+220 FYQMARTKVLDAN

-245 LAGAEEVEEGP
+245 LAGAEENEESP

-302 RTKKGVLTRVGDGNA
+302 RTKKGVLTRIGDGNA
-317 VKATLG
+317 VKSTLG

-392 LEVSA
+392 LEASA
-397 FGLGEFLQ
+397 FGLGEFLK
-405 MSRAGQAYWVERRLP
+405 MSREGHAYWVERRLP

-447 FRPECTTIM
+447 FRPDCTTIM

-462 VGRGLEFFAKRVGAG
+462 VGRGLEFFAKRVGAQ

-521 FVGMTQGKAFVLF
+521 FVGMTKGKAFVLF

-546 MAGWFEEQGI
+546 MAGWFEEQGL

-617 EARCERIREKGGEPF
+617 EARCERIKEKGGEPF

-663 LDGRILTKSY
+663 LDGRILSRTY

-682 ECPVEVLGDED
+682 ECPVELLD

>member
-1 MTRELPYLEDDV
+1 
-13 LVGGQIQ
+13 
-20 ASRKGL
+20 
-26 MSAEAQGNLAF
+26 MSHEAQGNLAF

-69 ETIEDRKHLV
+69 EIIEDQRHLV

-99 AQELGKKAIISTYT
+99 AQELGKKAMISTYT

-158 HQGDLFAKGQAEQ
+158 HQGDLFAAGQAEQ
-171 LQGLVEWVRRTKD
+171 LKGLLDWAGRTKD

-220 FFQMARTKVQDAN
+220 FYQMARTKVLDAN

-245 LAGAEEVEEGP
+245 LAGAEESEEGP

-302 RTKKGVLTRVGDGNA
+302 RTKKGVLTRIGDGNA
-317 VKATLG
+317 VKSTLG

-383 NELKDHARR
+383 NELRDHARR
-392 LEVSA
+392 LEGSA
-397 FGLGEFLQ
+397 FGLGEFLK
-405 MSRAGQAYWVERRLP
+405 MSREGHAYWVERRLP
-420 EEGRAHRG
+420 EEGKAHRG

-438 VAERLEELV
+438 VAEKLSELV
-447 FRPECTTIM
+447 FRPDCTTIM

-462 VGRGLEFFAKRVGAG
+462 VGRGLDFFAQRVGAQ

-508 QRFQEALEGWIQR
+508 ERFQTALQGWIQK
-521 FVGMTQGKAFVLF
+521 FVGMTKGKAFVLF

-546 MAGWFEEQGI
+546 MAAWFEEQGI
-556 RLLVQDKGNSR
+556 HLLVQDKGSSR

-617 EARCERIREKGGEPF
+617 EARCERIKEKGGEPF
-632 RELQLPEAILKFR
+632 RDIQLPEAILKFR

-663 LDGRILTKSY
+663 LDGRILSRRY
-673 GKSFLKILP
+673 GQSFLKILP
-682 ECPVEVLGDED
+682 ECPVEICD

>member
-1 MTRELPYLEDDV
+1 
-13 LVGGQIQ
+13 
-20 ASRKGL
+20 
-26 MSAEAQGNLAF
+26 MSSEAQGNLAF
-37 RMGEFFSDG
+37 RMGEFFSNG

-58 PGQARMAERVA
+58 PGQAKMAERVA
-69 ETIEDRKHLV
+69 EIIEDRRHLV

-118 QLFGKDV
+118 QLYGKDV

-158 HQGDLFAKGQAEQ
+158 HQGDLFATGQAEQ
-171 LQGLVEWVRRTKD
+171 LRGLVEWARKTKD

-220 FFQMARTKVQDAN
+220 FYQMARTKVLDAN

-245 LAGAEEVEEGP
+245 LAGAEENEESP

-302 RTKKGVLTRVGDGNA
+302 RTKKGVLTRIGDGNA
-317 VKATLG
+317 MKSTLG

-392 LEVSA
+392 LEASA
-397 FGLGEFLQ
+397 FGLGEFLK
-405 MSRAGQAYWVERRLP
+405 MIREGHAYWVERRLP
-420 EEGRAHRG
+420 DEGRAHRG

-447 FRPECTTIM
+447 FRPDCTTIM

-462 VGRGLEFFAKRVGAG
+462 VGRGLEFFAKRVGAQ

-508 QRFQEALEGWIQR
+508 QRFQDALEGWIQR
-521 FVGMTQGKAFVLF
+521 FVGMTKGKAFVLF
-534 TSRAMLRKTAEG
+534 TSRAMLRKTADG

-556 RLLVQDKGNSR
+556 RLLVQDKGSSR

-617 EARCERIREKGGEPF
+617 EARCERIKEKGGEPF

-663 LDGRILTKSY
+663 LDGRILSRTY

-682 ECPVEVLGDED
+682 ECPVEILGDED

>member
-1 MTRELPYLEDDV
+1 M
-13 LVGGQIQ
+13 
-20 ASRKGL
+20 SRDPL
-26 MSAEAQGNLAF
+26 GNLAF

-69 ETIEDRKHLV
+69 EIIEDRKHLV

-158 HQGDLFAKGQAEQ
+158 HQGDLFATGQAEQ
-171 LQGLVEWVRRTKD
+171 LRGLVEWAGKTKD

-220 FFQMARTKVQDAN
+220 FYQMARTKVQDAN

-245 LAGAEEVEEGP
+245 LAGAEESEEGP

-302 RTKKGVLTRVGDGNA
+302 RTKKGVLMRIGDGNA
-317 VKATLG
+317 VKSTLG
-323 VLGILEGA
+323 VLGILEGS
-331 FEEILESAGLGA
+331 FEEILESAGLEA

-392 LEVSA
+392 LEASA
-397 FGLGEFLQ
+397 CGLGEFLK
-405 MSRAGQAYWVERRLP
+405 MSREGHAYWVERRLP

-428 EMSLHASPVE
+428 EMSFHASPVE

-447 FRPECTTIM
+447 FRPDCTTIM

-462 VGRGLEFFAKRVGAG
+462 VGRGLEFFAKRVGAQ
-477 EAETLLVESPFDYE
+477 EAETLLVDSPFDYE

-521 FVGMTQGKAFVLF
+521 FVGMTKGKAFVLF
-534 TSRAMLRKTAEG
+534 TSRAMLRKTADG

-617 EARCERIREKGGEPF
+617 EARCERIKEKGGEPF

-663 LDGRILTKSY
+663 LDGRILSRTY

-682 ECPVEVLGDED
+682 ECPVEILGDED

>member
-1 MTRELPYLEDDV
+1 
-13 LVGGQIQ
+13 
-20 ASRKGL
+20 
-26 MSAEAQGNLAF
+26 
-37 RMGEFFSDG
+37 MGEFFSDG

-58 PGQARMAERVA
+58 PGQAKMAERVA
-69 ETIEDRKHLV
+69 EIIEDRRHLV

-158 HQGDLFAKGQAEQ
+158 HQGDLFAVGQAEQ
-171 LQGLVEWVRRTKD
+171 LKGLVEWARLTKD

-220 FFQMARTKVQDAN
+220 FYQMARTKVLDAN

-245 LAGAEEVEEGP
+245 LAGSEESEESP

-302 RTKKGVLTRVGDGNA
+302 RTKKGVLTRIGDGNA
-317 VKATLG
+317 VKSTLG

-372 LAEDAGDGEER
+372 LAADAGDGEER

-392 LEVSA
+392 LEASA
-397 FGLGEFLQ
+397 FGLGEFLK
-405 MSRAGQAYWVERRLP
+405 MSREGHAYWVERRAP
-420 EEGRAHRG
+420 EEGKAYRG

-447 FRPECTTIM
+447 FRPDCTTIM

-462 VGRGLEFFAKRVGAG
+462 VGRGLEFFAKRVGAQ

-521 FVGMTQGKAFVLF
+521 FVGMTKGKAFVLF
-534 TSRAMLRKTAEG
+534 TSRAMLLKTAEG
-546 MAGWFEEQGI
+546 MAGWFEEQGL

-617 EARCERIREKGGEPF
+617 EARCERIKERGGEPF

-663 LDGRILTKSY
+663 LDGRILSRTY
-673 GKSFLKILP
+673 GKNFLKILP
-682 ECPVEVLGDED
+682 ECPVEILGHED

>member
-1 MTRELPYLEDDV
+1 
-13 LVGGQIQ
+13 
-20 ASRKGL
+20 
-26 MSAEAQGNLAF
+26 
-37 RMGEFFSDG
+37 
-46 GKLGKAKGYESR
+46 
-58 PGQARMAERVA
+58 
-69 ETIEDRKHLV
+69 
-79 VEAGTGTGKSL
+79 
-90 AYLVPAAYA
+90 
-99 AQELGKKAIISTYT
+99 LGKKAIISTYT

-125 PIVQSLVPFEFT
+125 PIVQSLVPFEFS
-137 AALLKGRQNYLCP
+137 AALLKGRHNYLCP

-158 HQGDLFAKGQAEQ
+158 HQGDLFATGQAEQ
-171 LQGLVEWVRRTKD
+171 LRGLVEWAGKTTD
-184 GTLSDIDFQVDAAVW
+184 GTLSDIQFQVDATVW

-220 FFQMARTKVQDAN
+220 FYQKARNKILDAK

-245 LAGAEEVEEGP
+245 LAGAEESEEEP

-287 RLGSLRFLLQRLVHP
+287 RLGSLRFLLQRLIHP
-302 RTKKGVLTRVGDGNA
+302 RTKKGVLTRIGDGNA
-317 VKATLG
+317 VKSTLG
-323 VLGILEGA
+323 VLGILEA
-331 FEEILESAGLGA
+331 SFEEILESAGLNGP
-343 SGQKRVRQPLGVKSE
+343 GQKRVRQALGVRSE

-392 LEVSA
+392 LEGSA
-397 FGLGEFLQ
+397 FGLGEFLK
-405 MSRAGQAYWVERRLP
+405 MSREGHAYWVERRVA
-420 EEGRAHRG
+420 EDGRAQRG

-447 FRPECTTIM
+447 FRPDCTTIM

-508 QRFQEALEGWIQR
+508 ARFQEALEGWIQR
-521 FVGMTQGKAFVLF
+521 FVGMTKGKAFVLF

-546 MAGWFEEQGI
+546 MAAWFEEQGI

-617 EARCERIREKGGEPF
+617 EARCERIKELGGEPF
-632 RELQLPEAILKFR
+632 RDLQLPEAILKFR

-663 LDGRILTKSY
+663 LDGRILSRTY

-682 ECPVEVLGDED
+682 ECPVEVLSNED

>member
-1 MTRELPYLEDDV
+1 
-13 LVGGQIQ
+13 
-20 ASRKGL
+20 
-26 MSAEAQGNLAF
+26 
-37 RMGEFFSDG
+37 
-46 GKLGKAKGYESR
+46 
-58 PGQARMAERVA
+58 MAERVA
-69 ETIEDRKHLV
+69 EIIEDRKHLV

-158 HQGDLFAKGQAEQ
+158 HQGDLFAGGQAEQ
-171 LQGLVEWVRRTKD
+171 LKGLVEWARLTKD

-220 FFQMARTKVQDAN
+220 FYQMARTKVLDAN

-245 LAGAEEVEEGP
+245 LAGAEESEEGP

-302 RTKKGVLTRVGDGNA
+302 RTKKGVLTRIGDGNA
-317 VKATLG
+317 VKSTLG

-392 LEVSA
+392 LEASA
-397 FGLGEFLQ
+397 FGLGEFLK
-405 MSRAGQAYWVERRLP
+405 MSREGHAYWVERRLP

-447 FRPECTTIM
+447 FRSDSTTIM

-462 VGRGLEFFAKRVGAG
+462 VGRGLEFFAKRVGAQ

-508 QRFQEALEGWIQR
+508 QRFQEALQGWIQR
-521 FVGMTQGKAFVLF
+521 FVGMTKGKAFVLF

-617 EARCERIREKGGEPF
+617 EAKCERIKEKGGEPF

-663 LDGRILTKSY
+663 LDGRILSRRY
-673 GKSFLKILP
+673 GKSFLQILP
-682 ECPVEVLGDED
+682 SCPIEIMED

>member
-1 MTRELPYLEDDV
+1 MRQE
-13 LVGGQIQ
+13 G
-20 ASRKGL
+20 
-26 MSAEAQGNLAF
+26 QGNLAF
-37 RMGEFFSDG
+37 QMGEFFSNG
-46 GKLGKAKGYESR
+46 GKLGMAKGYESR
-58 PGQARMAERVA
+58 PGQAKMAERVA
-69 ETIEDRKHLV
+69 EIIEDRKHLV

-158 HQGDLFAKGQAEQ
+158 HQGDLFAAGQAEQ
-171 LQGLVEWVRRTKD
+171 LKGLVEWARRTKD

-220 FFQMARTKVQDAN
+220 FYQMARTKVLDAN

-245 LAGAEEVEEGP
+245 LAGAEESEEGP

-302 RTKKGVLTRVGDGNA
+302 RTKKGVLTRIGDGNA
-317 VKATLG
+317 VKSTLG

-392 LEVSA
+392 LEASA
-397 FGLGEFLQ
+397 FGLGEFLK
-405 MSRAGQAYWVERRLP
+405 MSREGHAYWVERRLP

-447 FRPECTTIM
+447 FRPDCTTIM

-462 VGRGLEFFAKRVGAG
+462 VGRGLEFFAKRVGAQ

-521 FVGMTQGKAFVLF
+521 FVGMTKGKAFVLF

-546 MAGWFEEQGI
+546 MAGWFEEQGL

-617 EARCERIREKGGEPF
+617 EARCERIKEKGGEPF

-663 LDGRILTKSY
+663 LDGRILSRTY

-682 ECPVEVLGDED
+682 ECPVELLD

>member
-1 MTRELPYLEDDV
+1 
-13 LVGGQIQ
+13 
-20 ASRKGL
+20 
-26 MSAEAQGNLAF
+26 
-37 RMGEFFSDG
+37 MGEFFSDG

-58 PGQARMAERVA
+58 PGQAKMAERVA
-69 ETIEDRKHLV
+69 EIIEDRKHLV

-158 HQGDLFAKGQAEQ
+158 HQGDLFATGQAEQ
-171 LQGLVEWVRRTKD
+171 LKGLVEWARRTKD

-220 FFQMARTKVQDAN
+220 FYQMARTKVLDAN

-245 LAGAEEVEEGP
+245 LAGAEESEEGP

-302 RTKKGVLTRVGDGNA
+302 RTKKGVLTRIGDGNA
-317 VKATLG
+317 VKSTLG

-392 LEVSA
+392 LEASA
-397 FGLGEFLQ
+397 FGLGEFLK
-405 MSRAGQAYWVERRLP
+405 MSREGHAYWVERRLP

-447 FRPECTTIM
+447 FRPDCTTIM

-462 VGRGLEFFAKRVGAG
+462 VGRGLEFFAKRVGAQ

-521 FVGMTQGKAFVLF
+521 FVGMTKGKAFVLF

-546 MAGWFEEQGI
+546 MAGWFEEQGL

-617 EARCERIREKGGEPF
+617 EARCERIKEKGGEPF

-663 LDGRILTKSY
+663 LDGRILSRTY

>member
-1 MTRELPYLEDDV
+1 
-13 LVGGQIQ
+13 
-20 ASRKGL
+20 
-26 MSAEAQGNLAF
+26 
-37 RMGEFFSDG
+37 MGEFFSDG

-58 PGQARMAERVA
+58 PGQAKMAERVA
-69 ETIEDRKHLV
+69 EIIEDQRHLV

-158 HQGDLFAKGQAEQ
+158 HQGDLFATGQAEQ
-171 LQGLVEWVRRTKD
+171 LRGLLDWAGRTKD

-220 FFQMARTKVQDAN
+220 FYQMARTKVLDAN

-245 LAGAEEVEEGP
+245 LAGAEENEESP

-302 RTKKGVLTRVGDGNA
+302 RTKKGVLTRIGDGNA
-317 VKATLG
+317 MKSTLG

-383 NELKDHARR
+383 NELRDHARR
-392 LEVSA
+392 LEGSV
-397 FGLGEFLQ
+397 FGLGEFLK
-405 MSRAGQAYWVERRLP
+405 MSREGHAYWVERRLP
-420 EEGRAHRG
+420 EEGKAHRG

-438 VAERLEELV
+438 VAEKLNELV
-447 FRPECTTIM
+447 FRPDCTTIM

-462 VGRGLEFFAKRVGAG
+462 VGRGLDFFAQRVGAQ

-508 QRFQEALEGWIQR
+508 EKFQIALEGWIQR
-521 FVGMTQGKAFVLF
+521 FVGMTKGKAFVLF
-534 TSRAMLRKTAEG
+534 TSRAMLRKTADG
-546 MAGWFEEQGI
+546 MAAWFEEQGI
-556 RLLVQDKGNSR
+556 RLLVQDKGSSR

-617 EARCERIREKGGEPF
+617 EARCERIKEKGGEPF
-632 RELQLPEAILKFR
+632 RDLQLPEAILKFR

-650 LIRSREDRGQIAV
+650 LIRSREDQGQIAV
-663 LDGRILTKSY
+663 LDGRILSRRY
-673 GKSFLKILP
+673 GQSFLKILP
-682 ECPVEVLGDED
+682 ECPVEICD

>member
-1 MTRELPYLEDDV
+1 M
-13 LVGGQIQ
+13 
-20 ASRKGL
+20 SRDPL
-26 MSAEAQGNLAF
+26 GNLAF

-69 ETIEDRKHLV
+69 EIIEDRKHLV

-99 AQELGKKAIISTYT
+99 AEELGKKAIISTYT

-125 PIVQSLVPFEFT
+125 PIVQSLVPFEFS
-137 AALLKGRQNYLCP
+137 AALLKGRHNYLCP
-150 HRLKKAQQ
+150 HRLKKARQ
-158 HQGDLFAKGQAEQ
+158 HQGDLFAAGQAEQ
-171 LQGLVEWVRRTKD
+171 LRGLVEWAGKTTD
-184 GTLSDIDFQVDAAVW
+184 GTLSDIQFQVDATVW

-220 FFQMARTKVQDAN
+220 FYQKARTKILDAK

-245 LAGAEEVEEGP
+245 LAGAEESEEEP

-287 RLGSLRFLLQRLVHP
+287 RLGSLRFLLQRLIHP
-302 RTKKGVLTRVGDGNA
+302 RTKKGVLTRIGDGNA
-317 VKATLG
+317 VKSTLG
-323 VLGILEGA
+323 VLGILEA
-331 FEEILESAGLGA
+331 SFEEILESAGLKGP
-343 SGQKRVRQPLGVKSE
+343 GQKRVRQALGVKSE

-392 LEVSA
+392 LEGSA
-397 FGLGEFLQ
+397 FGLGEFLK
-405 MSRAGQAYWVERRLP
+405 MSREGHAYWVERRVA
-420 EEGRAHRG
+420 EDGRAQRG

-447 FRPECTTIM
+447 FRPDCTTIM

-462 VGRGLEFFAKRVGAG
+462 VGRGLDFFAKRVGAG

-508 QRFQEALEGWIQR
+508 ARFQEALEGWIQR
-521 FVGMTQGKAFVLF
+521 FVGMTKGKAFVLF

-546 MAGWFEEQGI
+546 MAAWFEEQGI

-567 TRLLKEFKEDRDSV
+567 TRLLREFKEDRDSV

-617 EARCERIREKGGEPF
+617 EARCERIKEKGGEPF

-663 LDGRILTKSY
+663 LDGRILSRTY

-682 ECPVEVLGDED
+682 ECPVEVLSNED